1 MLNYFVKFENNIYK
15 VVDGNTN
22 RTVATFINE
31 VDAHIFLRNMITSAL
46 GGAIVPNPQSGRQ
59 MYPPY
64 NNQAMQ
70 QPMQNFNQNQNS
82 VINNNFDDSSIQL
95 DGSNFMQDKLGT
107 LIKLP
112 PEVYAGSFDDSSL
125 GETSGYQIKDIEE
138 IEFLENNGKNIGK
151 KY

>member
-1 MLNYFVKFENNIYK
+1 MNKFLHLISVVRFSLLINYQ
-15 VVDGNTN
+15 T
-22 RTVATFINE
+22 
-31 VDAHIFLRNMITSAL
+31 
-46 GGAIVPNPQSGRQ
+46 
-59 MYPPY
+59 
-64 NNQAMQ
+64 MQ